1 VPKPVIGTTGIG
13 TFYLIGVTVGMV
25 GLFVFVALKALEK
38 APLLA
43 KKDPYFEESL
53 HHHL

>member
-1 VPKPVIGTTGIG
+1 
-13 TFYLIGVTVGMV
+13 MV
-25 GLFVFVALKALEK
+25 SIAGLFVYAVLKALEK

-43 KKDPYFEESL
+43 KKDPYFEESV